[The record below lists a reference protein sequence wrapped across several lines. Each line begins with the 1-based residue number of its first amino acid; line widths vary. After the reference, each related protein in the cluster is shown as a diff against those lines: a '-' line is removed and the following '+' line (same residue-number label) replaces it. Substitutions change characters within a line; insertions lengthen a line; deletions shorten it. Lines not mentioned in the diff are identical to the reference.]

1 MSKSAKRTI
10 PRLLITL
17 GFLATLVILG
27 LAAVRI
33 GDRLIYR
40 YGLEPFSRAENR
52 CEGLV
57 PPGLADSPER
67 GKCLD
72 EELAKVRE
80 SPWKGSLH
88 LLLAAALTGMTS
100 IGGLAI
106 VIKDK
111 RPRMDD
117 Q

>member
-1 MSKSAKRTI
+1 
-10 PRLLITL
+10 LLVTL
-17 GFLATLVILG
+17 GFIATLVILG

-40 YGLEPFSRAENR
+40 YSREPFSRAEER

-72 EELAKVRE
+72 EELAKLGE

-88 LLLAAALTGMTS
+88 LLLAAALTGMSS
-100 IGGLAI
+100 IGGFAM
-106 VIKDK
+106 VIRDNRPKDG
-111 RPRMDD
+111 
-117 Q
+117 